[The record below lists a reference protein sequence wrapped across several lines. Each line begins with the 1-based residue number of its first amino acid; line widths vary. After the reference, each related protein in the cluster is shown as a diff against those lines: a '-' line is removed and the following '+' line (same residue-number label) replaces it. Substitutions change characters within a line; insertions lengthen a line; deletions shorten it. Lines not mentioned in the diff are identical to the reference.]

1 MIAKYYIYAVT
12 REEERFS
19 ETFLTFL
26 EADLTKKSTNL
37 NLKSTVNHFISI
49 YSSLFAWF
57 FISIYVYFFIF
68 LFFCHTMY
76 IFICKCRQICS
87 MSGGE

>member
-12 REEERFS
+12 REEEGFS

-37 NLKSTVNHFISI
+37 NLKSTVNRFISI

-68 LFFCHTMY
+68 FSHYVYFYL
-76 IFICKCRQICS
+76 
-87 MSGGE
+87 

>member
-1 MIAKYYIYAVT
+1 MHYQFGLDLCLMIAKYYIYAVT

-68 LFFCHTMY
+68 LSHYVYFY
-76 IFICKCRQICS
+76 L
-87 MSGGE
+87 

>member
-49 YSSLFAWF
+49 YRSLFAWF

-68 LFFCHTMY
+68 LLHYVYFY
-76 IFICKCRQICS
+76 L
-87 MSGGE
+87 

>member
-12 REEERFS
+12 REDERFS

-49 YSSLFAWF
+49 YSSLVFYFHLCLF
-57 FISIYVYFFIF
+57 FYFFVTLCIF
-68 LFFCHTMY
+68 LFVSVD
-76 IFICKCRQICS
+76 KS
-87 MSGGE
+87 AV

>member
-57 FISIYVYFFIF
+57 FISIYFYFHLCLFFYFFVTLCIF
-68 LFFCHTMY
+68 LFVSVD
-76 IFICKCRQICS
+76 KS
-87 MSGGE
+87 AV

>member
-49 YSSLFAWF
+49 YSSLFACF

-68 LFFCHTMY
+68 LSHYVYFY
-76 IFICKCRQICS
+76 KV
-87 MSGGE
+87 

>member
-26 EADLTKKSTNL
+26 EADLTKKKPQNQL
-37 NLKSTVNHFISI
+37 LIISLVYI
-49 YSSLFAWF
+49 AVCLLGFLFPF
-57 FISIYVYFFIF
+57 MFIF

-87 MSGGE
+87 LSGGE